1 MSKKLD
7 KLVVCTDSMKVVNL
21 VKKYKQD
28 CYLTSKNA
36 KNGTDRIS
44 IFLKKNQRKFKNLK
58 LVVDIQC
65 DEIFLNPKYQPW
77 ETLLQWLEIKI
88 FLSPL
93 LRVDGQWCYQDL
105 SSHGGSHHCYTVY
118 YILCQNCSQSHAM
131 NNAKDIGREGAQ
143 KDCYSQQCADSTP
156 EK

>member
-1 MSKKLD
+1 MFSYEKFTPLFHYTNRPKQYVLHSLGN
-7 KLVVCTDSMKVVNL
+7 KTT
-21 VKKYKQD
+21 VKFS
-28 CYLTSKNA
+28 LINW
-36 KNGTDRIS
+36 
-44 IFLKKNQRKFKNLK
+44 
-58 LVVDIQC
+58 
-65 DEIFLNPKYQPW
+65 IFLNPKYQPW
-77 ETLLQWLEIKI
+77 ETLLQWFEIKI

-156 EK
+156 ENARKKQNGKVRTF